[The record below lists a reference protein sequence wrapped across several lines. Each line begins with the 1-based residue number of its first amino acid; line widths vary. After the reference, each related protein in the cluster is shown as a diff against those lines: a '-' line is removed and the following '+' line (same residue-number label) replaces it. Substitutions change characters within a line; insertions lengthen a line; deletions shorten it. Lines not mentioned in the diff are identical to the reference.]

1 MKSKIIAIVLPTL
14 LGVLAVIGLLIL
26 FNLIVYNGDGFNSP
40 DNGFFYANCT
50 GNNDYCNDNPVC
62 LDPPSLEKFKSKKR
76 VLGMTII
83 QLTGLLCLM
92 SGLAFGLVF
101 WERSFGIMELIL
113 LSLSGIISFS
123 VYWSVNLITLNLLDK
138 QMVDKHFR
146 VICNN

>member
-40 DNGFFYANCT
+40 DNGFFT
-50 GNNDYCNDNPVC
+50 LIVPVTTIIAMIIQC
-62 LDPPSLEKFKSKKR
+62 VLTLPLWKKIKSKKR

>member
-1 MKSKIIAIVLPTL
+1 
-14 LGVLAVIGLLIL
+14 
-26 FNLIVYNGDGFNSP
+26 
-40 DNGFFYANCT
+40 
-50 GNNDYCNDNPVC
+50 
-62 LDPPSLEKFKSKKR
+62 
-76 VLGMTII
+76 
-83 QLTGLLCLM
+83 
-92 SGLAFGLVF
+92 LVF